1 MTKHL
6 LYELVALATVRKAE
20 LYRERAGG
28 STLTPGILIVT
39 GAAFAVYWLTGIV
52 LASRQTIAHFGADST
67 FYAVLADM
75 AVHHRAARFH
85 PVTTTLGL
93 AWMKTFSPLLTPW
106 LAPATILKA
115 MFAAV
120 GALGVWAAMAIY
132 TVLLPRGY
140 ALLGGILYASSLG
153 VWYFSGIPES
163 KIVTATLSVLYIALY
178 VRLREDWSV
187 TGASALGAILALA
200 CLNEVVSAFLL
211 AIPVVDGL
219 MRHGFDWRRYRWL
232 AAHIP
237 VGLAAW
243 YILEVF
249 VNGWLVPESAY
260 QEGQSHFN
268 MLLYYIAKND
278 YGLASLHGFIANW
291 FFFNIVAPTPQA
303 PLWPQ
308 AGGYFEPTLAAY
320 LASPIALLTLGLIA
334 LIAIVGVWPR
344 LRAARLGTGGELLLP
359 LVTYALVRAVFFFIF
374 NPSEPLLF
382 SPAVTIVHW
391 LILLVP
397 FAASRFPA
405 KPALLGALGV
415 LLIATNAAFML
426 GPEGFA
432 GIAGHFAKP

>member
-1 MTKHL
+1 MTKHA
-6 LYELVALATVRKAE
+6 LYELITLATVRKAE
-20 LYRERAGG
+20 FPEKRRQSALTAGVL
-28 STLTPGILIVT
+28 SVT
-39 GAAFAVYWLTGIV
+39 AIFFGVYWLTAVV
-52 LASRQTIAHFGADST
+52 LAARQTTAHFGADSS

-93 AWMKTFSPLLTPW
+93 AWMKALSPLFVPW
-106 LAPATILKA
+106 LASATILKA

-120 GALGVWAAMAIY
+120 GALGVWAAMSIF

-140 ALLGGILYASSLG
+140 VLLGGILYGSSFG
-153 VWYFSGIPES
+153 VWYFAGIPES

-178 VRLREDWSV
+178 VRLREEWSTV
-187 TGASALGAILALA
+187 RAFALGAILALA
-200 CLNEVVSAFLL
+200 CLNEIVSAFLL
-211 AIPVVDGL
+211 AIPVVDAW

-232 AAHIP
+232 AAHMP
-237 VGLAAW
+237 VVLVAW
-243 YILEVF
+243 YVLEVF

-291 FFFNIVAPTPQA
+291 FFFDIVAPTPQA
-303 PLWPQ
+303 PMWPQ

-320 LASPIALLTLGLIA
+320 FASPIALLTVGLVV
-334 LIAIVGVWPR
+334 LVGIVGALPG

-359 LVTYALVRAVFFFIF
+359 LAAYALVRAVFFFIF

-391 LILLVP
+391 LVLLVP
-397 FAASRFPA
+397 FVACAMPA
-405 KPALLGALGV
+405 KRIVLAVLCALLF
-415 LLIATNAAFML
+415 ATNAAFML

-432 GIAGHFAKP
+432 GLAGHLAKL